1 MDSSEQQTQAS
12 GRKKNRMELFLEA
25 CEMYYSYANNFSE
38 IDDIYEQTSELSKMR
53 ASILMGYPEFKSDS
67 RYKDIEEQ
75 SSEELIGKVLN
86 ERDAT
91 RNKSSNLK
99 GKTPGET
106 TTNDEPEL

>member
-12 GRKKNRMELFLEA
+12 GNRMELFLEA
-25 CEMYYSYANNFSE
+25 CKKYYSYAKECCESHNMRE
-38 IDDIYEQTSELSKMR
+38 KGDELSNMR
-53 ASILMGYPEFKSDS
+53 VAILMGYPEFKSDS

-75 SSEELIGKVLN
+75 SSEELIGKLLAV
-86 ERDAT
+86 RDAR

-99 GKTPGET
+99 GETPRET